1 MIFPDFSQI
10 PELAWALA
18 LSLSWLLGE
27 ALARWLSL
35 PRISSYALCGFVA
48 ANFSGGWLKLADHDA
63 LLLLSNI
70 AFGLILFELGY
81 RINLLWLRRNP
92 WLTITGLAEA
102 LLCFVAVF
110 ACARWF
116 GCNDL
121 IALLLAALAMSSS
134 PAGVLRI
141 INEKKAAGQV
151 TERVLH
157 LAALN
162 CVLAVFLFKLIVAFW
177 LIQQQGQLMPALNH
191 SLVLLVASVAL
202 GMIFG
207 VLLPWLL
214 QKLLNPAHD
223 STLAFTFAIILL
235 VVLTHALHLSPI
247 LASLSFGLMARH
259 RRLTL
264 NQAQRNFGALG
275 DLFAVLLFF
284 YAAATLDWQ
293 RISQGF
299 LLGALLIAVRIT
311 CKLSVCTGLAYLSGV
326 SWRKG
331 CLTGL
336 ALTPIS
342 VFVILMLEQTR
353 YIGISLLDELAPLAA
368 MTLLLDIAGPILTQ
382 RALIWAKET
391 PAPAQ

>member
-1 MIFPDFSQI
+1 MFINTINLF
-10 PELAWALA
+10 PELGWALA

-27 ALARWLSL
+27 VLARWLSL
-35 PRISSYALCGFVA
+35 PRISSYALCGFLA
-48 ANFSGGWLKLADHDA
+48 ANFSGGLLQSEHHDV

-70 AFGLILFELGY
+70 GFGLILFELGY
-81 RINLLWLRRNP
+81 RINMQWLRKNP
-92 WLTITGLAEA
+92 WLTVTGLAEA
-102 LLCFVAVF
+102 TLCFVCVF
-110 ACARWF
+110 LIARWF
-116 GCNDL
+116 GCEDL

-141 INEKKAAGQV
+141 INEKKSAGQV
-151 TERVLH
+151 SERVLH

-177 LIQQQGQLMPALNH
+177 VVQKHGDILSALSHSVLI
-191 SLVLLVASVAL
+191 LLASVVL
-202 GMIFG
+202 GIVFG
-207 VLLPWLL
+207 LALPWLL
-214 QKLLNPAHD
+214 RRVLNPAQD
-223 STLAFTFAIILL
+223 STLAFTFAILLL
-235 VVLTHALHLSPI
+235 VVLTHALRLSPI
-247 LASLSFGLMARH
+247 LATLSFGLMARH

-293 RISQGF
+293 RISHGL
-299 LLGALLIAVRIT
+299 LLGAILIVVRVV
-311 CKLSVCTGLAYLSGV
+311 CKVSVCAGLAYLSGISV
-326 SWRKG
+326 RKG
-331 CLTGL
+331 LLTGL

-368 MTLLLDIAGPILTQ
+368 MTLLLDIVGPILTQ

-391 PAPAQ
+391 PVDKE

>member
-1 MIFPDFSQI
+1 MQI
-10 PELAWALA
+10 PDLSQFPELGWALA
-18 LSLSWLLGE
+18 LSLSWLFGE
-27 ALARWLSL
+27 AMARWLSL
-35 PRISSYALCGFVA
+35 PRISSYALCGFIA
-48 ANFSGGWLKLADHDA
+48 ANFSGGVLNIAHHDA

-92 WLTITGLAEA
+92 WLTLTGFAEA
-102 LLCFVAVF
+102 LLCFIAVF
-110 ACARWF
+110 FCARWF
-116 GCNDL
+116 GCEDL

-177 LIQQQGQLMPALNH
+177 VMQQQGQILPALSH
-191 SLVLLVASVAL
+191 SLLILLASVAL
-202 GMIFG
+202 GLLFG
-207 VLLPWLL
+207 MVLPSLC
-214 QKLLNPAHD
+214 QRLLNPAHD
-223 STLAFTFAIILL
+223 ITLAFTFAIILL
-235 VVLTHALHLSPI
+235 VVLTHALRLSPI

-284 YAAATLDWQ
+284 YAAATLDWH
-293 RISQGF
+293 RIQQGL
-299 LLGALLIAVRIT
+299 LLGALLIVVRIA
-311 CKLSVCTGLAYLSGV
+311 CKLSVCTGLAYLSGISV
-326 SWRKG
+326 RKG
-331 CLTGL
+331 FLTGL

-368 MTLLLDIAGPILTQ
+368 MTLLLDVAGPILTQ
-382 RALIWAKET
+382 RALIWARET
-391 PAPAQ
+391 PPNPQ